1 MFAHMKI
8 INSHYIPLP
17 EPHWLIIDPKAS
29 IYVQIGTLTVVEEA
43 PKAKG
48 KYGIV
53 THSHPVVAF
62 ADCEKAEHK
71 EKKLEYFGS
80 LTMADGMVLDDVD
93 IEDCTRLCPSDRRA
107 MLGLMFNV
115 MAFKF
120 ITGKFFEN
128 FYLEDFIEDLKFSGV
143 KLILPEKD
151 QQEIKLTTFEGDK
164 NGNGI
169 GMIMSDM
176 SGIFFMTPF
185 SATADKHGVHPNWDE
200 IFMEIVNQARAYLTI
215 NPKYK
220 FHFSSSVDSLQPLV
234 EKLNADLNDYL
245 ERKEG

>member
-1 MFAHMKI
+1 MKI

-62 ADCEKAEHK
+62 ADCEKAEDK
-71 EKKLEYFGS
+71 GENIEFYSS
-80 LTMADGMVLDDVD
+80 LTMADGKVLDDVV
-93 IEDCTRLCPSDRRA
+93 IEDCTRLCPSNRRSL
-107 MLGLMFNV
+107 LGLIFNV
-115 MAFKF
+115 LVFKF
-120 ITGKFFEN
+120 LKGINFEN
-128 FYLEDFIEDLKFSGV
+128 FYMEDFIEDLKFAGI
-143 KLILPEKD
+143 KLLLPKED
-151 QQEIKLTTFEGDK
+151 QQEIKLTTYEGDEK
-164 NGNGI
+164 GNGI
-169 GMIMSDM
+169 GMILSDM

-185 SATADKHGVHPNWDE
+185 SAMADKHGVHPNWDE

-215 NPKYK
+215 NPNYK

-245 ERKEG
+245 ERKEK

>member
-1 MFAHMKI
+1 MKI

-17 EPHWLIIDPKAS
+17 DPHWLIVDPKAS

-48 KYGIV
+48 QYGIV
-53 THSHPVVAF
+53 THDHPVVVY
-62 ADCEKAEHK
+62 ADCEKAEDK
-71 EKKLEYFGS
+71 GENIEYRGS
-80 LTMADGMVLDDVD
+80 LTMADGKVLNDVV
-93 IEDCTRLCPSDRRA
+93 IEDCTRLCPSNRRS
-107 MLGLMFNV
+107 LNGLIFSV
-115 MAFKF
+115 LVFKF
-120 ITGKFFEN
+120 LKGKYFEN
-128 FYLEDFIEDLKFSGV
+128 FYLENFIEDLEFAGI
-143 KLILPEKD
+143 KLLLPEAD
-151 QQEIKLTTFEGDK
+151 QQEIKLTTYEGNED
-164 NGNGI
+164 GNGI

-185 SATADKHGVHPNWDE
+185 CAMADIHGVHPNWDE

-215 NPKYK
+215 NPNYK

-245 ERKEG
+245 ERKER

>member
-1 MFAHMKI
+1 MKI

-17 EPHWLIIDPKAS
+17 EPHWLIVDPKAS
-29 IYVQIGTLTVVEEA
+29 IYVQIGTLTIVEEA
-43 PKAKG
+43 PKVKG

-53 THSHPVVAF
+53 THSHPVVTF
-62 ADCEKAEHK
+62 ADCEKVE
-71 EKKLEYFGS
+71 EKGENIEYIGS
-80 LTMADGMVLDDVD
+80 LSIADGEVLDDAE
-93 IEDCTRLCPSDRRA
+93 IEDCTRLCPSNHRYLVG
-107 MLGLMFNV
+107 MKFNV
-115 MAFKF
+115 MMFKF
-120 ITGKFFEN
+120 LTGKFFEN
-128 FYLEDFIEDLKFSGV
+128 FYMEDFMHDLELSGI
-143 KLILPEKD
+143 KLFLPEAD

-185 SATADKHGVHPNWDE
+185 SAMADKHGVYPNWDE

-245 ERKEG
+245 ERKER